1 MWGSFFEEMKLVR
14 FLLFRPVRPLLR
26 PREKGMNRWNSER
39 MLGWAAA
46 LAVGALVLVGAS
58 TLVPF
63 AVPKVLVGVLS
74 HGLALA
80 CFGLCVAA
88 VVAEPQRRP

>member
-1 MWGSFFEEMKLVR
+1 MPDSFFEEMELVR

-46 LAVGALVLVGAS
+46 LAVGALVVVGTS
-58 TLVPF
+58 TLVPL
-63 AVPKVLVGVLS
+63 AVPKVIAVLGQGS
-74 HGLALA
+74 ALA
-80 CFGLCVAA
+80 GFGLCVAA
-88 VVAEPQRRP
+88 VVVEPQRRP